1 MAERSVSWLSPL
13 HVTPFPFL
21 QNSVS
26 SSLKGCLNDGV
37 ARELASHLRLKQ
49 KHPKKVA
56 NPKKARKGVKAA
68 QNRARALKRT
78 VPRTFPTCHKVRCWL
93 YWSMKNS
100 LPTTRCSKL
109 QNSTVKRSSVP

>member
-26 SSLKGCLNDGV
+26 SCLKVCLNDGV

-49 KHPKKVA
+49 KHPKKAA
-56 NPKKARKGVKAA
+56 NPKKARRGVKAA
-68 QNRARALKRT
+68 QNRARALKRAL
-78 VPRTFPTCHKVRCWL
+78 PRTFPTCQKVRCCL
-93 YWSMKNS
+93 YWLMKNS
-100 LPTTRCSKL
+100 LPATRCSKP
-109 QNSTVKRSSVP
+109 QKSTVR

>member
-13 HVTPFPFL
+13 HVAPFPFL

-49 KHPKKVA
+49 KHPKKAA

-68 QNRARALKRT
+68 QNRGRALKRAL
-78 VPRTFPTCHKVRCWL
+78 PRTFPTCPTALCRL
-93 YWSMKNS
+93 YSSMENS
-100 LPTTRCSKL
+100 LPATRSAKP
-109 QNSTVKRSSVP
+109 QKSTVR

>member
-49 KHPKKVA
+49 KHPKKAA

-68 QNRARALKRT
+68 QNRGRALKRAL
-78 VPRTFPTCHKVRCWL
+78 PRTFPACPQARACFHWAI
-93 YWSMKNS
+93 KNS
-100 LPTTRCSKL
+100 
-109 QNSTVKRSSVP
+109 